1 MTVPEPLVWLEVIGA
16 LVGGFVLGLVHFG
29 TLASVS
35 EDYLAGRTTRALAL
49 HFLRM
54 AVMVAALIGLVQLGA
69 MPLLAGALGIVAA
82 RAVVLRRKRREP

>member
-49 HFLRM
+49 HLLRM

-82 RAVVLRRKRREP
+82 RAVVLRRTRREP